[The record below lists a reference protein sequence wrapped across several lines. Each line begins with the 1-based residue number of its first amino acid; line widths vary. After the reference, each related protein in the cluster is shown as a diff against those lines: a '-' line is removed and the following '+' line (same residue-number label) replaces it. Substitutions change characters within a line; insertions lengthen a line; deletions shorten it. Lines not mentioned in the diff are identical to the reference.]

1 MVIVYRDREEYAAGR
16 ERWASYQRDVL
27 QSSLENQTGWNRP
40 VEALDYARLPGGLR
54 SLIKAAEKVADFVDM
69 DSSSSPIDDLAPHRY
84 CWPPEK

>member
-1 MVIVYRDREEYAAGR
+1 M
-16 ERWASYQRDVL
+16 L

-54 SLIKAAEKVADFVDM
+54 SLIKAAEKVADFVDI
-69 DSSSSPIDDLAPHRY
+69 DNSSSPIDDLAPHRY